1 MLPKDI
7 TLCLFRIAQETL
19 RNAVK
24 HSQATHVRV
33 HVQMSTGVVRL
44 TVIDDGCGFDTRS
57 PAFAEG
63 LGFVGMRER
72 LRIVGG
78 DLEISSQRGQGT
90 RIEVTIP
97 MDRKGHALKAV
108 N

>member
-1 MLPKDI
+1 
-7 TLCLFRIAQETL
+7 LFRIAQESL

-33 HVQMSTGVVRL
+33 IVHRSTDAIRLSVV
-44 TVIDDGCGFDTRS
+44 DDGCGFDMRS
-57 PAFAEG
+57 ATFAEG

-72 LRIVGG
+72 LRSVGG

-97 MDRKGHALKAV
+97 LNPERQQLKAV